1 MRRLIVLI
9 SLLAVA
15 SFIFVAPAGSVPSD
29 TTAGGANHVVMAI
42 ATADSPVALHSG
54 LQVAPAG
61 GPTVDSTNLA
71 EAISQD
77 CFGCKSVAVAFQAV
91 FVIGDPNV
99 VTPTNA
105 AIALNLNCVS
115 CSTYAFAHQYVLS
128 TGGPVRLSDSGRAQ
142 INQIRQELAGLAS
155 SNLPFDQLTTEL
167 KQEKAKFDAVIND
180 ELISVGQQPNGAEQT
195 ESNVA
200 PAD

>member
-1 MRRLIVLI
+1 
-9 SLLAVA
+9 
-15 SFIFVAPAGSVPSD
+15 
-29 TTAGGANHVVMAI
+29 
-42 ATADSPVALHSG
+42 
-54 LQVAPAG
+54 
-61 GPTVDSTNLA
+61 
-71 EAISQD
+71 
-77 CFGCKSVAVAFQAV
+77 
-91 FVIGDPNV
+91 VIGDPNV